1 MSNAYPERLIDGHI
15 HIFPEKM
22 MQAVFNFFEK
32 TYSWKLPFTPNPDT
46 LLDVLADQGVEKAFT
61 LAYTH
66 KPGLSREL
74 NHWLAEYC
82 VSKACLYPFGAIHPQ
97 DPDFEKIITESLD
110 QYKFPGMKLHC
121 LVQRIRPDDSK
132 LFPLYEAITERSKG
146 IIIHAGSFPQPST
159 EHLGIEY
166 VANLLKIFP
175 NLNLIIPH
183 LGLNDLP
190 AYSELLQNYE
200 GLFLDTAFVF
210 QNKNILI
217 PLAEVKDIILA
228 YPERI
233 IYGSDL
239 PFILEPPRNG
249 LERILSLSLPQEVLE
264 KLFFKNAMSFLDRLG

>member
-22 MQAVFNFFEK
+22 MQAVFNYFEK

-97 DPDFEKIITESLD
+97 DPDFENIITESLD

-190 AYSELLQNYE
+190 AYSELLQSYE

>member
-1 MSNAYPERLIDGHI
+1 MSNTYPDRLVDGHI

-32 TYSWKLPFTPNPDT
+32 TYSWKLPFTTNPDA
-46 LLDVLADQGVEKAFT
+46 LLDVLVDQGVEKAFT

-82 VSKACLYPFGAIHPQ
+82 FCKACLYPFGAIHPQ
-97 DPDFEKIITESLD
+97 DPDFEKVITECLD

-132 LFPLYEAITERSKG
+132 LFPLYEAIAERSKG

-159 EHLGIEY
+159 KHLGIEY
-166 VANLLKIFP
+166 VANLLKEFP
-175 NLNLIIPH
+175 GLNLIIPH

-190 AYSELLQNYE
+190 AYSELLQTYE

-210 QNKNILI
+210 QNKSILI
-217 PLAEVKDIILA
+217 PLAEVKNIILA
-228 YPERI
+228 YPEKI
-233 IYGSDL
+233 IYGSDF

-249 LERILSLSLPQEVLE
+249 LERILSLDLPREVQEN
-264 KLFFKNAMSFLDRLG
+264 LFFKNAMRFLDRLG